1 MLDLKR
7 ITTIVIA
14 VITISSTSAQQ
25 LQYDAVITEISDL
38 IKTKYVEPVNI
49 DSIINLM
56 VNEYLSQPETLQ
68 KIFAQLDPHSN
79 YMNAEEY
86 ADLKTGLT
94 GNFYGVGVVLSFIK
108 DTVYIIKVFDGGPAQ
123 RSGLLPG
130 DRIIAINDTS
140 TTGKNANYDY
150 VVKRLKGPKNTT
162 VNMQLLRDNDQIQKF
177 TCTRDQIDLK
187 SVEAYFMQDKTT
199 GYIKLTYFGETTTA
213 EMQTA
218 IAALKKLGMQ
228 KLILDLRDNYGGLM
242 LGALGVAD
250 EFISENKLLVY
261 TEGYYFERE
270 NYNASNPGLFEQGK
284 MVVLINEYTASS
296 GEILTGALQDN
307 KRATIIGKR
316 SYGKGLVQNL
326 YVLSDSV
333 SALKLT
339 TQRYYTPSGKCIQR
353 PYEDGTESYF
363 NDQKIAMKIDGETP
377 AIYKNNEWGIHPDIY
392 YADDT
397 LFTTR
402 LYTELFYRSYF
413 DQPANY
419 YYAHHRDEFK
429 PYKNV
434 DDFINKYKVSAALFN
449 TFSDFLNQ
457 QENKLDEFEK
467 LNYTQSNISSI
478 KNKIEN
484 ALKANIARGIW
495 GDDAYFKILNAEDME
510 ITIATTD
517 LN

>member
-1 MLDLKR
+1 MKR
-7 ITTIVIA
+7 FAFIVIFCYSGLNI
-14 VITISSTSAQQ
+14 VSAQFIK
-25 LQYDAVITEISDL
+25 YDSVMAEITAH
-38 IKTKYVEPVNI
+38 IKTKYVEPINI
-49 DSIINLM
+49 DSIINIM
-56 VNEYLSQPETLQ
+56 VNQYLSEPETLQ

-94 GNFYGVGVVLSFIK
+94 GNFFGVGAVLSFIR
-108 DTVYIIKVFDGGPAQ
+108 DTAYIVRVFDGGPAQ

-140 TTGKNANYDY
+140 ITGEKANYDY
-150 VVKRLKGPKNTT
+150 VVKRLKGAKGTT
-162 VNMQLLRDNDQIQKF
+162 VNIQLLRDNDQIQKF

-213 EMQTA
+213 EMQK
-218 IAALKKLGMQ
+218 ALASLNKMGMQ

-242 LGALGVAD
+242 RGALGVAD

-261 TEGYYFERE
+261 TEGYYFKRE
-270 NYNASNPGLFEQGK
+270 DYNASISGLFEQGE

-333 SALKLT
+333 TALKLT

-353 PYEDGTESYF
+353 PFEDGTEAYF

-392 YADDT
+392 YAEDT
-397 LFTTR
+397 LFSNR
-402 LYTELFYRSYF
+402 LFTELFYRSYF

-429 PYKNV
+429 AYKNV
-434 DDFINKYKVSAALFN
+434 DDFINKYQVTSTLFN
-449 TFSDFLNQ
+449 MYSDFLIQ
-457 QENKLDEFEK
+457 QENNLDESEK
-467 LNYTQSNISSI
+467 LKYNQSDINAI
-478 KNKIEN
+478 KSKIEN

-495 GDDAYFKILNAEDME
+495 GDDAFFKILNVEDQE
-510 ITIATTD
+510 ITIAKKH
-517 LN
+517 LK

>member
-1 MLDLKR
+1 MLYLKK
-7 ITTIVIA
+7 ITTIA
-14 VITISSTSAQQ
+14 VVLITISSTSAQQ
-25 LQYDAVITEISDL
+25 LKYDSVLTEITNH
-38 IKTKYVEPVNI
+38 IKTKYIEPINI

-56 VNEYLSQPETLQ
+56 INEYLSQPETLQ

-94 GNFYGVGVVLSFIK
+94 GNFYGVGVVLSFIR
-108 DTVYIIKVFDGGPAQ
+108 DTVYIVRVFDGGPAQ

-140 TTGKNANYDY
+140 ITGEKANYDY
-150 VVKRLKGPKNTT
+150 VVKRLKGPKGTT
-162 VNMQLLRDNDQIQKF
+162 VNIQLLRDNDQIQKF

-218 IAALKKLGMQ
+218 LAALKNMGMQ

-242 LGALGVAD
+242 RGALGVAD

-270 NYNASNPGLFEQGK
+270 NYNASKPGLFEQGE

-353 PYEDGTESYF
+353 PFDDGTEAYF
-363 NDQKIAMKIDGETP
+363 NDQKIAMKINGETP
-377 AIYKNNEWGIHPDIY
+377 AIYKNNDWGIHPDIY
-392 YADDT
+392 YAEDT
-397 LFTTR
+397 LFSNR
-402 LYTELFYRSYF
+402 LFTEFFYRSYF

-419 YYAHHRDEFK
+419 YYAHHREEFK
-429 PYKNV
+429 SFKN
-434 DDFINKYKVSAALFN
+434 DD
-449 TFSDFLNQ
+449 DFLN
-457 QENKLDEFEK
+457 K
-467 LNYTQSNISSI
+467 
-478 KNKIEN
+478 
-484 ALKANIARGIW
+484 
-495 GDDAYFKILNAEDME
+495 
-510 ITIATTD
+510 
-517 LN
+517 